1 MAENIK
7 EIYSKD
13 VAVEIDMGYP
23 DAADWKLA
31 VCITS
36 KSLSKTTNTT
46 TINTD
51 CEPNFVR
58 QLPTDSQWS
67 ASFEGLVNSQPTVD
81 EISADELNVIQDNRE
96 VRPIRFR
103 ELAGD
108 YYREGLGFISQ
119 LDENGSAGEYINFS
133 ISITGTAPL
142 IYAPA
147 T

>member
-1 MAENIK
+1 MAN

-13 VAVEIDMGYP
+13 VAVEVDMGYP
-23 DAADWKLA
+23 STADWKLA
-31 VCITS
+31 VCINS
-36 KSLSKTTNTT
+36 KSVSKTTNTT

-67 ASFEGLVNSQPTVD
+67 ASFDGLVNSAPGANEV
-81 EISADELNVIQDNRE
+81 SADELNLIQDNRE
-96 VRPIRFR
+96 VRPFRFR
-103 ELAGD
+103 EINGD

-119 LDENGSAGEYINFS
+119 LDENGTAGEYLNYS

-142 IYAPA
+142 TYAPA

>member
-1 MAENIK
+1 MAN

-13 VAVEIDMGYP
+13 VAVEVDMGYP
-23 DAADWKLA
+23 STPDWKL
-31 VCITS
+31 ITCLQT
-36 KSLSKTTNTT
+36 KGISKTTNTT

-67 ASFEGLVNSQPTVD
+67 ATFDGLIDSVPDSDQ
-81 EISADELNVIQDNRE
+81 ISAEALNLLQDNRE
-96 VRPIRFR
+96 VRPFRFHT
-103 ELAGD
+103 D
-108 YYREGLGFISQ
+108 DDTYYREGLGFINQ
-119 LDENGSAGEYINFS
+119 LDENGSAGEYYNYS

-142 IYAPA
+142 SYAPV